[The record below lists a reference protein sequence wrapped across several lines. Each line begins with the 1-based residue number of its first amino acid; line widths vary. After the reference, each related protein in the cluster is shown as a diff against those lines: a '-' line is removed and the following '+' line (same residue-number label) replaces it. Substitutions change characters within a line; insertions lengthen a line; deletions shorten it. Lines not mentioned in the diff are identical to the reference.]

1 MKRFIRKILLFI
13 TFCVLLTS
21 VVCIGIDPYNVFH
34 YKKIRDNG
42 VEPNKNFIKM
52 AYILD
57 NPDKFDSFIFGSSRV
72 GAIHGEKIKNAR
84 CYNMTYSMG
93 LPGEHLANL
102 KTMIK
107 NGITPKN
114 IYIGVDS
121 LSYTDCVANQQ
132 KEPLRASYEY
142 LTKNPLHFLETYMNA
157 RMALESLQVTTAYE
171 GKDDMLPYFYEYGW
185 IADYTTEQKP
195 EYFENPI
202 AYIGNGNYMDETL
215 QDIAEIVKI
224 CKENEINLYLFTNPM
239 YYVTYNKSVE
249 QNYLVF
255 LRELAQITDYYNF
268 SGLNDITT
276 QKQYYL
282 DTSHYNCYVGDM
294 MLECMCDGKKY
305 EGLYEQGFGIYVT
318 SGNVEELIQLLN

>member
-114 IYIGVDS
+114 IYIANRIFPVFY
-121 LSYTDCVANQQ
+121 LYDCG
-132 KEPLRASYEY
+132 
-142 LTKNPLHFLETYMNA
+142 
-157 RMALESLQVTTAYE
+157 TT
-171 GKDDMLPYFYEYGW
+171 
-185 IADYTTEQKP
+185 
-195 EYFENPI
+195 
-202 AYIGNGNYMDETL
+202 
-215 QDIAEIVKI
+215 
-224 CKENEINLYLFTNPM
+224 
-239 YYVTYNKSVE
+239 
-249 QNYLVF
+249 
-255 LRELAQITDYYNF
+255 
-268 SGLNDITT
+268 
-276 QKQYYL
+276 
-282 DTSHYNCYVGDM
+282 
-294 MLECMCDGKKY
+294 
-305 EGLYEQGFGIYVT
+305 
-318 SGNVEELIQLLN
+318 LLL